1 MLTVIS
7 PAKKIDSSS
16 VDMPSSLS
24 VTTPEFSKDASYLA
38 QVAGGLETDGLMKLM
53 GISENLAALNMERF
67 SSFGAQETKP
77 AVFAFAGDTYQGLE
91 AATLEEPELAWAQ
104 NHLRILS
111 GLYGVL
117 RPLDAM
123 EPYRLEMGSRLKTDH
138 GATLYAYWG
147 ARLAEVLNQQGQD
160 IGAAALVNCASQE
173 YFGAVDQKTLNLPV
187 ITPVFKDRKD
197 GKARIVSFYAKKA
210 RGAMARFIIQNQIK
224 TIDGLK
230 DFNTGGYAYAADL
243 SDDANMVFTRDDPK
257 A

>member
-7 PAKKIDSSS
+7 PAKKIDSAPATL
-16 VDMPSSLS
+16 PSSLRI
-24 VTTPEFSKDASYLA
+24 TTPAFSKDAAYLA
-38 QVAGGLETDGLMKLM
+38 KVAGELEADGLMKLM
-53 GISENLAALNMERF
+53 SISENLAALNMERF

-77 AVFAFAGDTYQGLE
+77 AVLAFAGDTYQGLE
-91 AATLEEPELAWAQ
+91 ASTLEEPELAWAQ

-111 GLYGVL
+111 GLYGIL

-123 EPYRLEMGSRLKTDH
+123 EPYRLEMGSRLHTANGK
-138 GATLYAYWG
+138 TLYAYWG
-147 ARLAEVLNQQGQD
+147 SVLAEALNEQGSA
-160 IGAAALVNCASQE
+160 IGAAGLVNCASQE
-173 YFGAVDQKTLNLPV
+173 YFGAVDLKALTLPV

-224 TIDGLK
+224 TVDGLK
-230 DFNTGGYAYAADL
+230 DFNSGGYAFTPDL
-243 SDDANMVFTRDDPK
+243 SDESNLVFTRDDPK